1 MMVAPS
7 LLQSPW
13 MVMLAA
19 FAAAAL
25 LGWLGVEL
33 FRHSSQR
40 YRERFHSAVGG
51 QLERAH
57 LFIDP
62 ARLLTANLLTIV
74 GAAAAVLLITR
85 SLVAAA
91 LVAGLLG
98 LVPRIALGWM
108 RHRRRE
114 RFRSQLPDLMLLTA
128 GGLRAG
134 SSLWQSLA
142 QTSAELPQPAR
153 QEIDL
158 MLREQRLGLSL
169 ERALAGLEARMNVEE
184 MRLLAAAFRI
194 SHETGG
200 NLAETLESLAEATRR
215 KLALE
220 AKVRALTSQG
230 RLQGWVMAGLPLAVG
245 GALFAIEPHAMRPL
259 LTTWQGW
266 GVCTLVLVL
275 EALGLHAIRRIVD
288 IDV

>member
-1 MMVAPS
+1 MAILS
-7 LLQSPW
+7 WLQSPW
-13 MVMLAA
+13 VVMLAA
-19 FAAAAL
+19 FAAMAL
-25 LGWLGVEL
+25 LGWLGIGL
-33 FRHSSQR
+33 LSHSSQR
-40 YRERFHSAVGG
+40 YRERFQTAVGG
-51 QLERAH
+51 QLARAH

-62 ARLLTANLLTIV
+62 GRLLTANLLAIV
-74 GAAAAVLLITR
+74 GTAALVMLITR

-91 LVAGLLG
+91 LAAVLLG

-114 RFRSQLPDLMLLTA
+114 RFRIQLPDLMLLTA

-134 SSLWQSLA
+134 ASLWQSLA

-184 MRLLAAAFRI
+184 MRMLAAAFRI

-215 KLALE
+215 KLTLE
-220 AKVRALTSQG
+220 AKIRALTSQG
-230 RLQGWVMAGLPLAVG
+230 RLQGWVMGLLPPVLGLVLFQIDPQAMSGLFTTPVG
-245 GALFAIEPHAMRPL
+245 L
-259 LTTWQGW
+259 
-266 GVCTLVLVL
+266 GVCVAVVVLQVL
-275 EALGLHAIRRIVD
+275 GFHFVRRIVSV
-288 IDV
+288 DV

>member
-1 MMVAPS
+1 MAMPS

-13 MVMLAA
+13 VVMLAA
-19 FAAAAL
+19 FAATAL
-25 LGWLGVEL
+25 LGWLGIEL
-33 FRHSSQR
+33 LRRSSER
-40 YRERFHSAVGG
+40 YRERFRNTVGG
-51 QLERAH
+51 QLARAH

-62 ARLLTANLLTIV
+62 GRLLTANLLAIV
-74 GAAAAVLLITR
+74 GIAALVMLITR
-85 SLVAAA
+85 SPVAAA
-91 LVAGLLG
+91 LAAVLLG

-114 RFRSQLPDLMLLTA
+114 RFRMQVPDLMLLTA

-134 SSLWQSLA
+134 ASLWQSLA
-142 QTSAELPQPAR
+142 QTCAELPQPAR

-220 AKVRALTSQG
+220 AKIRALTSQG
-230 RLQGWVMAGLPLAVG
+230 RLQGWVMGLLPPVLGLVLFQIDPQAMSGLFTTPAGL
-245 GALFAIEPHAMRPL
+245 
-259 LTTWQGW
+259 
-266 GVCTLVLVL
+266 GVCAAVAVLQM
-275 EALGLHAIRRIVD
+275 LGFHFVRRIVSV
-288 IDV
+288 DV

>member
-1 MMVAPS
+1 MMAILS
-7 LLQSPW
+7 WLQSPW
-13 MVMLAA
+13 VVMLAA
-19 FAAAAL
+19 FAAMAL
-25 LGWLGVEL
+25 LGWLGIGL
-33 FRHSSQR
+33 LSHSSQR
-40 YRERFHSAVGG
+40 YRERFQTAVGG
-51 QLERAH
+51 QLARAH

-62 ARLLTANLLTIV
+62 GRLLTANLLAIV
-74 GAAAAVLLITR
+74 GTAALVMLITR

-91 LVAGLLG
+91 LAAVLLG

-114 RFRSQLPDLMLLTA
+114 RFRIQLPDLMLLTA

-134 SSLWQSLA
+134 ASLWQSLA

-169 ERALAGLEARMNVEE
+169 ERALPGLEARMNVEE
-184 MRLLAAAFRI
+184 MRMLAAAFRI

-215 KLALE
+215 KLTLE
-220 AKVRALTSQG
+220 AKIRALTSQG
-230 RLQGWVMAGLPLAVG
+230 RLQGWVMGLLPPVLGLVLFQIDPQAMSGLFTTPVG
-245 GALFAIEPHAMRPL
+245 L
-259 LTTWQGW
+259 
-266 GVCTLVLVL
+266 GVCVAVVVLQVL
-275 EALGLHAIRRIVD
+275 GFHFVRRIVSV
-288 IDV
+288 DV